1 MKIVECSILK
11 SCELVCTYFGLMR
24 VHPFG
29 GTMSLKVFDV
39 QRKCVFRIHD
49 MCDKFLLIIYYVIY
63 IIFYYNTIYIYIYIY
78 VWGCY
83 LHTQSVIASPMDYHC
98 SKCCGATWPLAIN
111 YLSDSPSTGLLSA
124 SCILYLVHLPW
135 YFQVI
140 SRATQ
145 ARCSCSHGLFIA
157 WSLSFGLL
165 VQCPR

>member
-63 IIFYYNTIYIYIYIY
+63 IIYYNIIYIYIYICLG
-78 VWGCY
+78 V
-83 LHTQSVIASPMDYHC
+83 
-98 SKCCGATWPLAIN
+98 
-111 YLSDSPSTGLLSA
+111 
-124 SCILYLVHLPW
+124 LPT
-135 YFQVI
+135 YPV
-140 SRATQ
+140 SY
-145 ARCSCSHGLFIA
+145 CLSHGLSLQQVL
-157 WSLSFGLL
+157 WSNLAIGHQLL
-165 VQCPR
+165 K